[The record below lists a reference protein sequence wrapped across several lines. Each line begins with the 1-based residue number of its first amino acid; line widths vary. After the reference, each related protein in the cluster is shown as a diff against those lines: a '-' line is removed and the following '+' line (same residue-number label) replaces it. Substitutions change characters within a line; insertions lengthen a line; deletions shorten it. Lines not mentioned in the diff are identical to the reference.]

1 MENNM
6 TEFFMAIIP
15 PTKTHQEKQVRIVK
29 GKPIFYEPAELK
41 AVRAKL
47 EAHLAKHVPEQ
58 KYTGAVRLLTKWC
71 FPITGDR
78 NDGQWKT
85 TKPDTDNMVKTL
97 KDVMTKLGYWTD
109 DSLVAS
115 EIIEKFWATVP
126 GIYIKIEALE

>member
-71 FPITGDR
+71 FPIAGA
-78 NDGQWKT
+78 GMMASGKQQ
-85 TKPDTDNMVKTL
+85 
-97 KDVMTKLGYWTD
+97 
-109 DSLVAS
+109 SLILITWS
-115 EIIEKFWATVP
+115 RR
-126 GIYIKIEALE
+126 